1 MKAVKQQTA
10 MTLSGQFDNKVV
22 WVTGA
27 ARGIGYAVAMHFHQ
41 LGAQVI
47 GLDKDF
53 GGAREAGAPY
63 PFSTYDVDIANPDQ
77 VKAVTQRILSDV
89 PCIDVLA
96 NVAGTL
102 RMGKAESLTL
112 DDWHTCLNVNASGA
126 FYLLQQLIPV
136 FKQQRHGAVVTV
148 SSNAAHVPRQHMTAY
163 CASKAALSSL
173 AHCVALELAPY
184 GIRCNLVSPG
194 STDTQMQRSLWHSED
209 AEQRTI
215 AGFPEQFKL
224 GIPLGKIAQPEEVAN
239 VVVFLAS
246 DLASHVTM
254 QDIVVDGG
262 ATLNA

>member
-1 MKAVKQQTA
+1 MAAQQQTA
-10 MTLSGQFDNKVV
+10 MTFSGQFENKVV

-27 ARGIGYAVAMHFHQ
+27 ARGIGHAVAISFHQ

-47 GLDKDF
+47 GLDIDF
-53 GGAREAGAPY
+53 SAAREAGIEHPFATYEADISNPEAVRAVAQQILADAP
-63 PFSTYDVDIANPDQ
+63 V
-77 VKAVTQRILSDV
+77 
-89 PCIDVLA
+89 IDVLA
-96 NVAGTL
+96 NVAGVL
-102 RMGKAESLTL
+102 RMGQTEELTV
-112 DDWHTCLNVNASGA
+112 DDWHTCLNVNASGV
-126 FYLLQQLIPV
+126 FYLLQQVIPV

-173 AHCVALELAPY
+173 ANCAALELAPY
-184 GIRCNLVSPG
+184 GVRCNLVSPG

-224 GIPLGKIAQPEEVAN
+224 GIPLGKIAQPQEIAQ

-262 ATLNA
+262 AILNA

>member
-1 MKAVKQQTA
+1 MKQQTA
-10 MTLSGQFDNKVV
+10 VTSSGQFDSKVV

-27 ARGIGYAVAMHFHQ
+27 ARGIGYAVAIHFHQ

-53 GGAREAGAPY
+53 GAGGDTGATY
-63 PFSTYDVDIANPDQ
+63 PFATYHVDIAHPDQ
-77 VKAVTQRILSDV
+77 VKAVAQRILSDV
-89 PCIDVLA
+89 PVIDVLA

-102 RMGKAESLTL
+102 RMGKTEELTE

-126 FYLLQQLIPV
+126 FYLFQQLIPV

-173 AHCVALELAPY
+173 ANCVALELAPY

-194 STDTQMQRSLWHSED
+194 STDTQMQRSLWHSKD

-215 AGFPEQFKL
+215 AGFPSQFKL

-262 ATLNA
+262 AILNA

>member
-1 MKAVKQQTA
+1 MAAQQQTA
-10 MTLSGQFDNKVV
+10 MTFSGQFENKVV

-27 ARGIGYAVAMHFHQ
+27 ARGIGHAVAMSFHQ

-47 GLDKDF
+47 GLDIDF
-53 GGAREAGAPY
+53 SAARKAGTEY
-63 PFSTYDVDIANPDQ
+63 PFVTYEVDISNPEAVRQ
-77 VKAVTQRILSDV
+77 VAQTILAAFPV
-89 PCIDVLA
+89 IDVLA
-96 NVAGTL
+96 NVAGIL
-102 RMGKAESLTL
+102 RMGQTEELSV
-112 DDWHTCLNVNASGA
+112 DDWHTCINVNASGV
-126 FYLLQQLIPV
+126 FYLLQQVIPV

-173 AHCVALELAPY
+173 ANCAALELAPF
-184 GIRCNLVSPG
+184 GVRCNLVSPG
-194 STDTQMQRSLWHSED
+194 STDTPMQRSLWHSED

-224 GIPLGKIAQPEEVAN
+224 GIPLGKIAQPQEIAQ

-262 ATLNA
+262 AILNA

>member
-1 MKAVKQQTA
+1 MAAQQQTA
-10 MTLSGQFDNKVV
+10 MTFSGQFENKVV

-27 ARGIGYAVAMHFHQ
+27 ARGIGHAVAMSFHQ

-47 GLDKDF
+47 GLDIDF
-53 GGAREAGAPY
+53 SAAREAGTEY
-63 PFSTYDVDIANPDQ
+63 PFATYEVDISNPEAVRQ
-77 VKAVTQRILSDV
+77 VAQRILADV
-89 PCIDVLA
+89 PVIDVLA
-96 NVAGTL
+96 NVAGIL
-102 RMGKAESLTL
+102 RMGQTEELSV
-112 DDWHTCLNVNASGA
+112 DDWHTCINVNASGV
-126 FYLLQQLIPV
+126 FYLLQQVIPV

-173 AHCVALELAPY
+173 ANCAALELAPY
-184 GIRCNLVSPG
+184 GVRCNLVSPG

-224 GIPLGKIAQPEEVAN
+224 GIPLGKIAQPQEIAQ

-262 ATLNA
+262 AILNA

>member
-1 MKAVKQQTA
+1 MAAQQQTA
-10 MTLSGQFDNKVV
+10 MTFSGQFANKVV

-27 ARGIGYAVAMHFHQ
+27 ARGIGHAVAMSFHQ

-47 GLDKDF
+47 GLDIDF
-53 GGAREAGAPY
+53 SAAHEAGIEH
-63 PFSTYDVDIANPDQ
+63 PFATYTVDISNPD
-77 VKAVTQRILSDV
+77 AVREVAQRILTAFPV
-89 PCIDVLA
+89 IDVLA
-96 NVAGTL
+96 NVAGIL
-102 RMGKAESLTL
+102 RMGQTEELSVE
-112 DDWHTCLNVNASGA
+112 DWHTCLNVNASGV
-126 FYLLQQLIPV
+126 FYLLQQVIPV

-173 AHCVALELAPY
+173 ANCAALELAPY
-184 GIRCNLVSPG
+184 GVRCNLVSPG
-194 STDTQMQRSLWHSED
+194 STDTPMQRSLWQSED

-224 GIPLGKIAQPEEVAN
+224 GIPLGKIAQPQEIAQ

-246 DLASHVTM
+246 DLASHVTL

-262 ATLNA
+262 AILNA